1 MEEMEEKQADG
12 RSVPIETA
20 FRHIFA
26 LLDEVRVSW
35 CECSFILVD
44 MTPDL
49 EELTARIGQIFG
61 EVSTA
66 LAEPLERVIGTFS
79 ELYDMMEDFADI
91 DANLDHIEKAEEMNR
106 RERDALRWRNEASR
120 AAAYTRRRRDPPIKK
135 RFRRYQGRRKCGHR

>member
-1 MEEMEEKQADG
+1 MEAMEEKQADG
-12 RSVPIETA
+12 RNVPIEAA

-35 CECSFILVD
+35 CECAVVIVD
-44 MTPDL
+44 LTPDL
-49 EELTARIGQIFG
+49 EELSARIGRIFG
-61 EVSTA
+61 ELSAA
-66 LAEPLERVIGTFS
+66 LMEPLERVIGTFS

-91 DANLDHIEKAEEMNR
+91 DANLDHLEKVEGMNR

-120 AAAYTRRRRDPPIKK
+120 AAVYARRRRDPPIKK